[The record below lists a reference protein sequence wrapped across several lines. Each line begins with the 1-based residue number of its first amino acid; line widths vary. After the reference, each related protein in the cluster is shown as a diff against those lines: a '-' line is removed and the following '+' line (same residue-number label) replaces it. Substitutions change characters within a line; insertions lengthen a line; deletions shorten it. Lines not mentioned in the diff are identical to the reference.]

1 VTGSSADDSSGE
13 PFGASALPVDD
24 PDELAGVVDLFGA
37 LTSEELTRAL
47 VELAYRQRG
56 DADESAVAE
65 AVDAAVE
72 WAVDR
77 YYLVEYHPDTDG
89 AADGS
94 EGTAGVDD
102 SGGEVGADGHG
113 TADDADA
120 DTPETLVTVGPVS
133 FPSLPPEADDLPHI
147 LDHPTRSVSRA
158 SLARAVE
165 SRLRGDA
172 ARAVAAADEERV
184 RHLFDV
190 TFDLEAWAPVD
201 VSEVRARLDDELPE

>member
-1 VTGSSADDSSGE
+1 MTDSSSAGDASGN
-13 PFGASALPVDD
+13 PFGSPVLPVDD

-37 LTSEELTRAL
+37 LTSEELARAL

-56 DADESAVAE
+56 DADESAVGE
-65 AVDAAVE
+65 AVDVAVE

-89 AADGS
+89 ATDGRD
-94 EGTAGVDD
+94 GTAGIDN
-102 SGGEVGADGHG
+102 SEEMAAADGPE
-113 TADDADA
+113 TADHTGD
-120 DTPETLVTVGPVS
+120 ETLVTVGPVS
-133 FPSLPPEADDLPHI
+133 FPTLPPEADDLPHI

-158 SLARAVE
+158 SLARTVE

-172 ARAVAAADEERV
+172 ARAVAAADEERI